1 MHKVKLVQLLSQVRL
16 FVTPRTAACQ
26 AFLSFTIFQSLL
38 KLMATVL
45 MIVKLTSYIK
55 GSKKLAFKKNYQL
68 LSSPQSEKNVST
80 LSSQSSSHMVTSN
93 LCAQWL
99 SHASSVTPW
108 TTAHQSPRPWIF
120 QARILMWAAISSI
133 LLQGISLAQGTRTRS
148 FISVSPEPNQ
158 ILQEMLIKVMDLN
171 ITQLTTCL
179 ALVGELTSNSK
190 SSHSKTSHP
199 HIPHDCLT
207 SKLIIHK

>member
-93 LCAQWL
+93 LCAQ
-99 SHASSVTPW
+99 
-108 TTAHQSPRPWIF
+108 
-120 QARILMWAAISSI
+120 
-133 LLQGISLAQGTRTRS
+133 
-148 FISVSPEPNQ
+148 
-158 ILQEMLIKVMDLN
+158 
-171 ITQLTTCL
+171 
-179 ALVGELTSNSK
+179 
-190 SSHSKTSHP
+190 
-199 HIPHDCLT
+199 
-207 SKLIIHK
+207 